1 MPKEL
6 APPLWRSVTS
16 DTAVEMV
23 SVGENSN
30 EEYILWWRKMILQ
43 NGFVGP
49 FTPNCVST
57 QDGVMVF
64 GGINNHVDSG
74 PVMNP
79 IAHILRI
86 NCNMEQQ
93 YICDDVLPRGG
104 LTRAWQPG
112 VGKFDCGIL
121 LVGGRGMDDIDSSMS
136 KGTNLGQWTTVG
148 HMSKP
153 RDQTASIVLTHH
165 WDLYAT
171 QCNKKN

>member
-1 MPKEL
+1 MVGGE
-6 APPLWRSVTS
+6 RESVTS

-93 YICDDVLPRGG
+93 YICHDVLPRG
-104 LTRAWQPG
+104 
-112 VGKFDCGIL
+112 
-121 LVGGRGMDDIDSSMS
+121 
-136 KGTNLGQWTTVG
+136 
-148 HMSKP
+148 
-153 RDQTASIVLTHH
+153 
-165 WDLYAT
+165 
-171 QCNKKN
+171 